1 MINVKKINSQ
11 YNQLCSLIHSR
22 KIKDALDIL
31 NQLISEAGFSD
42 FFVQQE
48 HLESTYEQMLKY
60 TLEGVHDPERDK
72 IYMKLQK
79 SIVELADKVRFVL
92 LKKYSGWLTLSLQ
105 EELEKRQKLTG
116 KGVIESLDDL
126 AFRAELDEIIN
137 EDKTSPRTDDL
148 KRRELIMEIFKHLW
162 LTNEY
167 GEAENSLVNSL
178 ITCRDFAWYEQAQ
191 QVSAVLLSALRYFDE
206 QKIQRMIDL
215 TTVEDQQVSGRA
227 LVGLVILLHTYD
239 QRLYLY
245 PSLLSRLELL
255 KDQVDLDRVLEQI
268 VLQLIR
274 TEDTLE
280 LGKKLHE
287 DLIPEISRLKPKL
300 EDKLKMEDL
309 KEEDLAEDKNPDWE
323 SVFKESDELYKKV
336 DEFMKLQME
345 GADVYMTTFAR
356 LKSFPF
362 FNELTNWLVPFYE
375 ENPDLKEVYNQE
387 SDHFNPELFIDGLRK
402 MPFLCNSDKYS
413 FILNV
418 KFLPDEQK
426 QMLTSAF
433 SMEMEGLSQMISDE
447 ELMNE
452 QFARRVVFVQYIQDL
467 YRFFKLS
474 PFRNEF
480 EDVFRGKLDIYNS
493 WFFEKLIQDNG
504 IYRNIAEYYFEKGHY
519 EEAIDIFR
527 MQLEKDPVNVE
538 LIEKVGY
545 CHQQM
550 GQYEQAVAYYRQLDL
565 HGTSGA
571 WVMKNLGYCYRKK
584 EDYEAALEIYIQ
596 LTEQQ
601 PDDIKNE
608 SLIGFCHLKM
618 EHYDDA
624 LKHYYKIEYLK
635 PENTSVIRPIAWCC
649 FATGAFDKSEKYY
662 QEVFGLEPDY
672 YDYVNYGHLK
682 WATGDRKAA
691 IENYLLSISEFKK
704 FTFQDLQKTMD
715 DDASILVDRGI
726 EKEELSLMMD
736 YLRYKLR

>member
-11 YNQLCSLIHSR
+11 YNQLCSRIHSR

-31 NQLISEAGFSD
+31 NELISEAGFSD
-42 FFVQQE
+42 YFVQQE

-72 IYMKLQK
+72 IYMKLQV
-79 SIVELADKVRFVL
+79 SIVELADRVRFSL
-92 LKKYSGWLTLSLQ
+92 LKKYSGWLTLTLQ
-105 EELEKRQKLTG
+105 EELEKQQKLTG

-126 AFRAELDEIIN
+126 AFRGELDEIIN
-137 EDKTSPRTDDL
+137 EAKTSPKTDDL
-148 KRRELIMEIFKHLW
+148 KRRDLIMEIFKHLW
-162 LTNEY
+162 LTNNY
-167 GEAENSLVNSL
+167 GEAENGLVHSL
-178 ITCRDFAWYEQAQ
+178 INCQDFTWYEQAQ

-206 QKIQRMIDL
+206 QKIQRMIDFAL
-215 TTVEDQQVSGRA
+215 LEDQQVSGRA

-245 PSLLSRLELL
+245 PSLLNRLELL
-255 KDQVDLDRVLEQI
+255 KDELDLDRVLEQI

-287 DLIPEISRLKPKL
+287 DLIPEISKLKPDL

-309 KEEDLAEDKNPDWE
+309 KEEDLQEDKNPDWE
-323 SVFKESDELYKKV
+323 SVFKDSDELYKKV

-356 LKSFPF
+356 LKNFPF

-375 ENPDLKEVYNQE
+375 ENPDLKEIYNQE
-387 SDHFNPELFIDGLRK
+387 SDNFNPELFITGLKK

-418 KFLPDEQK
+418 KFLPEEQK
-426 QMLTSAF
+426 QMLTNAF
-433 SMEMEGLSQMISDE
+433 SMEMESLSQMISDE

-452 QFARRVVFVQYIQDL
+452 SFARRVVFVQYVQDL

-474 PFRNEF
+474 PFKNEF

-493 WFFEKLIQDNG
+493 WFFNQMVQDNG

-519 EEAIDIFR
+519 EEAIDIFV
-527 MQLEKDPVNVE
+527 MQLRDDPVNLE
-538 LIEKVGY
+538 LIEKIGF

-550 GQYEQAVAYYRQLDL
+550 AQYEQAVHYYRQLDL
-565 HGTSGA
+565 HGTSGV
-571 WVMKNLGYCYRKK
+571 WVMKNLGLCYRKM
-584 EDYEAALEIYIQ
+584 EAYEQALDIYEN
-596 LTEQQ
+596 LAEQQ

-618 EHYDDA
+618 QHYDEA
-624 LKHYYKIEYLK
+624 LKHYFKIEYMQ
-635 PENTSVIRPIAWCC
+635 PDSTNVIRPIAWCY
-649 FATGAFDKSEKYY
+649 FATGGFDKSEKYY
-662 QEVFGLEPDY
+662 QKVFQQDPNY
-672 YDYVNYGHLK
+672 YDYVNFGHLK

-691 IENYLLSISEFKK
+691 IENYLQSISGFKK
-704 FTFQDLQKTMD
+704 FTFKDLQKTMD
-715 DDASILVDRGI
+715 EDAAILVDRGI
-726 EKEELSLMMD
+726 EKEEISLMMD
-736 YLRYKLR
+736 YLRYRLK

>member
-42 FFVQQE
+42 YFVQQE

-60 TLEGVHDPERDK
+60 TLEGVHDPEREK
-72 IYMKLQK
+72 IYMKLQE
-79 SIVELADKVRFVL
+79 SIVELADKVRFSL
-92 LKKYSGWLTLSLQ
+92 LKKYSGWLTLTLQ
-105 EELEKRQKLTG
+105 EELEKQQKLTG

-126 AFRAELDEIIN
+126 AFRGELDEIIN
-137 EDKTSPRTDDL
+137 EDKTSPKTDDL

-178 ITCRDFAWYEQAQ
+178 ITCQDFTWYEQAQ

-206 QKIQRMIDL
+206 QKIQRMIDF
-215 TTVEDQQVSGRA
+215 TGVQDQQVSGRA

-245 PSLLSRLELL
+245 PSLMHRLELL
-255 KDQVDLDRVLEQI
+255 KDELDLDRVLEQI

-287 DLIPEISRLKPKL
+287 DLIPEISKLKPDL

-309 KEEDLAEDKNPDWE
+309 KEDDLQEDKNPDWE
-323 SVFKESDELYKKV
+323 SVFKDSDELYKKV

-356 LKSFPF
+356 LKNFPF

-375 ENPDLKEVYNQE
+375 ENPDLKEIYNQE
-387 SDHFNPELFIDGLRK
+387 SDSFNPELFINGLKK

-426 QMLTSAF
+426 QMLSSAF
-433 SMEMEGLSQMISDE
+433 SMEMESLSQMISDE

-452 QFARRVVFVQYIQDL
+452 SFARRVVFVQYIQDL

-474 PFRNEF
+474 PFKNEF
-480 EDVFRGKLDIYNS
+480 EDVFSGKLDIYNS
-493 WFFEKLIQDNG
+493 GFFKKLVQDNA

-519 EEAIDIFR
+519 EEAVDLFR
-527 MQLEKDPVNVE
+527 QQLKEDPVNLE
-538 LIEKVGY
+538 LIGKLGY

-550 GQYEQAVAYYRQLDL
+550 TQYERAVEYYLQLDL
-565 HGTSGA
+565 HGNSGV
-571 WVMKNLGYCYRKK
+571 WVMKNLGLCYRKM
-584 EDYEAALEIYIQ
+584 EAYEKALDIYEK
-596 LTEQQ
+596 LAEQQ
-601 PDDIKNE
+601 PDDIRNE
-608 SLIGFCHLKM
+608 SLIGYCHLKM
-618 EHYDDA
+618 EHYDEA
-624 LKHYYKIEYLK
+624 LKHYFKIEYLQ
-635 PENTSVIRPIAWCC
+635 PDNTNVIRPIAWCY
-649 FATGAFDKSEKYY
+649 FVTGAFDKSEKYY
-662 QEVFGLEPDY
+662 QKVFGQEPNY
-672 YDYVNYGHLK
+672 YDFVNYGHLK

-691 IENYLLSISEFKK
+691 IDNYLLSISKFKK
-704 FTFQDLQKTMD
+704 FSFKDLQKTMD
-715 DDASILVDRGI
+715 DDAPVMVERGI
-726 EKEELSLMMD
+726 ENEEISLMMD
-736 YLRYKLR
+736 YLRYKLK

>member
-1 MINVKKINSQ
+1 MINVKKINSRHH
-11 YNQLCSLIHSR
+11 QLCSLIHAR

-42 FFVQQE
+42 YFVQQE

-72 IYMKLQK
+72 IYTKLQK
-79 SIVELADKVRFVL
+79 SIVELADKVRFSL
-92 LKKYSGWLTLSLQ
+92 LKKYSGWLTLTLQ
-105 EELEKRQKLTG
+105 EELEKQQKLTG

-126 AFRAELDEIIN
+126 AFRGELDEIIN
-137 EDKTSPRTDDL
+137 EDKTSPRTGDL

-162 LTNEY
+162 LTNAY

-178 ITCRDFAWYEQAQ
+178 ITCRDFTWYEQAQ

-206 QKIQRMIDL
+206 QKIQRMIDFAG
-215 TTVEDQQVSGRA
+215 VEDQQVSGRA

-245 PSLLSRLELL
+245 PALMSRLELL
-255 KDQVDLDRVLEQI
+255 KDQVDLDQVLEQV
-268 VLQLIR
+268 VLQMIR

-287 DLIPEISRLKPKL
+287 DLIPEISKLKPKL

-309 KEEDLAEDKNPDWE
+309 KEEDLQEDKNPDWE

-336 DEFMKLQME
+336 DAFMKLQME

-375 ENPDLKEVYNQE
+375 ENPDLKEIYDQE
-387 SDHFNPELFIDGLRK
+387 SDHFNPELFISGLKK

-452 QFARRVVFVQYIQDL
+452 RFARRVVFVQYIQDL

-474 PFRNEF
+474 PFKNEF
-480 EDVFRGKLDIYNS
+480 EDVFHAKLDIYNS
-493 WFFEKLIQDNG
+493 WFFSKLIQDKG

-519 EEAIDIFR
+519 EEAIDIFQKLLR
-527 MQLEKDPVNVE
+527 EDPVNVE
-538 LIEKVGY
+538 LIEKTGFCY
-545 CHQQM
+545 QQM
-550 GQYEQAVAYYRQLDL
+550 TQYEKAVKYYRQLDL

-571 WVMKNLGYCYRKK
+571 WVMKNLGYCYRKMEAY
-584 EDYEAALEIYIQ
+584 EDALEIY
-596 LTEQQ
+596 LKLAGQQ
-601 PDDIKNE
+601 PDEIKNE

-618 EHYDDA
+618 EHYDEA
-624 LKHYYKIEYLK
+624 LKHYFKIEYMQ
-635 PENTSVIRPIAWCC
+635 PDSTSVIRPIAWCY
-649 FATGAFDKSEKYY
+649 FATGVFDKSEKYY
-662 QEVFGLEPDY
+662 QKVFRQEPNY

-691 IENYLLSISEFKK
+691 IENYLLSISEFRK
-704 FTFQDLQKTMD
+704 FTFKDLQKTMEED
-715 DDASILVDRGI
+715 VSILVDRGI
-726 EKEELSLMMD
+726 EKEEISLMMD
-736 YLRYKLR
+736 YLRYRLK